1 MSALNKV
8 KTMLTPA
15 KSEKKIEI
23 INDEHEKMRQKA
35 EIDRMKKIISE
46 KLKDPAMA
54 KKAALIISD
63 MLKKKP

>member
-1 MSALNKV
+1 MSAQKKV
-8 KTMLTPA
+8 QTMLTPA
-15 KSEKKIEI
+15 KQQ
-23 INDEHEKMRQKA
+23 NDEHEKIRQKA
-35 EIDRMKKIISE
+35 EIERMKKIISE